1 MSETKEDVES
11 YPVLSRFEEDAEAE
25 DCVVEVIDTVL
36 ELVSQDISTKSVS
49 AIENG
54 LMAEVAMY
62 KLQEVVHLATVRHD
76 GDWIEGQVLEVL
88 QPDEEPVPPPVDNWA
103 RGSVP
108 ARVIKS
114 NESRFNETMGLSDG
128 TRTPSMRSSSTR
140 SRSTTHS
147 RAVTSRNATRTIST
161 PDTEAPRIIELD
173 DEGGSFYGDNGS
185 NMNSTG
191 HMYDMLQKQKNRLK
205 QLTHTDD
212 TVKDE
217 FQLLKE
223 EVDRAAEDLKGKNY
237 IFDQNGQI
245 VMIQPLKSEQL
256 PPFALNPS
264 LNVNN
269 TDSTIDHESR
279 KKSTAMGGGQQQ
291 TKKKKKIRVA
301 GSRGVEDK
309 ALFTPTTSLAT
320 TIAGNT
326 LDMHVNEGVAI
337 ETTKMSKEGPP
348 IPDDPRKLSR
358 KEYFSRKATA
368 AATTSI
374 DSTWGEE
381 SRNDDGL
388 REDSFQTGSY
398 DGHESSL
405 MTGGSAS
412 LTGGNRFKDIN
423 PLEGGRPKPQPTSTL
438 SSAPETAR
446 SSQYGSS
453 RRPSDDHGKKGKQKP
468 ALEPTKPSYQQQETV
483 NLLHGGS
490 HMQGPRDR
498 LPSQVLHT
506 RSEKK
511 KYIVPAK
518 PNGSVTGDD
527 PDAQSF
533 TSANSKRSTGTI
545 KKERLA
551 QALF

>member
-1 MSETKEDVES
+1 MSESKEDVES
-11 YPVLSRFEEDAEAE
+11 CPVLSRFEEDAEAE
-25 DCVVEVIDTVL
+25 DCVCEVIDTVL
-36 ELVSQDISTKSVS
+36 ELVSQDISTKSVGM
-49 AIENG
+49 IENG
-54 LMAEVAMY
+54 LIAEVAMY
-62 KLQEVVHLATVRHD
+62 KLQELVHLATVRHD
-76 GDWIEGQVLEVL
+76 GDWVEGQVLEVL
-88 QPDEEPVPPPVDNWA
+88 QPDEEPIPPPVDNWA

-108 ARVIKS
+108 ARVVKA
-114 NESRFNETMGLSDG
+114 NESRFNHQMGLSDG
-128 TRTPSMRSSSTR
+128 TRTPSVSSMRSSSTR

-161 PDTEAPRIIELD
+161 PDTDAPRIIELD

-269 TDSTIDHESR
+269 TDSTLDHDSR
-279 KKSTAMGGGQQQ
+279 KKSTGVGAVQQ

-326 LDMHVNEGVAI
+326 VGMHVNEGVAI

-358 KEYFSRKATA
+358 KEYFNRKATA
-368 AATTSI
+368 AVTTSM

-381 SRNDDGL
+381 SGNNDEG
-388 REDSFQTGSY
+388 SFQSGSF
-398 DGHESSL
+398 DGNEASL
-405 MTGGSAS
+405 LTGGSSS

-423 PLEGGRPKPQPTSTL
+423 PLEGGRPKPQPTSVV

-446 SSQYGSS
+446 SSQFGSS
-453 RRPSDDHGKKGKQKP
+453 RRPSDDYGKKGKQKP

-511 KYIVPAK
+511 KYVVPAK
-518 PNGSVTGDD
+518 PNGSVVGDD
-527 PDAQSF
+527 GDAQSF
-533 TSANSKRSTGTI
+533 TSANSKKSTGTI